1 MKQSSPEPKSES
13 SWEYYTE
20 SDPEPDEPAPAKV
33 DTPAPKVEPVTKESL
48 IHEQITEIWWAC
60 VVYYI

>member
-20 SDPEPDEPAPAKV
+20 SDPEPDGPALAPVKV
-33 DTPAPKVEPVTKESL
+33 DTPPPPPKVEPVTKES
-48 IHEQITEIWWAC
+48 
-60 VVYYI
+60 